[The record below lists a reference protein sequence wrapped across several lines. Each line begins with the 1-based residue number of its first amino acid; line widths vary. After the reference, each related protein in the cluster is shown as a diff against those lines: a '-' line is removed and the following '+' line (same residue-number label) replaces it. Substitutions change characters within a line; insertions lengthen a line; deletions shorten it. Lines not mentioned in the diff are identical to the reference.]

1 MLRINQSNLTEDE
14 DETLD
19 LFEDAIN
26 AFKKAAKLS
35 PGKDIDFIRAYK
47 LNPIL
52 LDNPKLTEMVNMLQG
67 LQE

>member
-35 PGKDIDFIRAYK
+35 PGREYYFIHFAYI
-47 LNPIL
+47 N
-52 LDNPKLTEMVNMLQG
+52 
-67 LQE
+67 